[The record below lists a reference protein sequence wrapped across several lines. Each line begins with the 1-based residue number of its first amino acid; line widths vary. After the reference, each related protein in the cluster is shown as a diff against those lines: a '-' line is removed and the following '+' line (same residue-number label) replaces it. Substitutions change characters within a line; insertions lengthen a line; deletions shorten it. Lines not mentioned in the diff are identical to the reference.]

1 MGKPAPVFK
10 IIKKALK
17 PISEEQPE
25 ALLRD
30 SEDSRDSS
38 DGSDDETIDLGNTS
52 LGEVSF
58 TISFD

>member
-17 PISEEQPE
+17 PISEDSE
-25 ALLRD
+25 D

-38 DGSDDETIDLGNTS
+38 DSSDDETIDLGNTS

>member
-10 IIKKALK
+10 IIKKELK
-17 PISEEQPE
+17 PISE
-25 ALLRD
+25 D
-30 SEDSRDSS
+30 SEDSSDS
-38 DGSDDETIDLGNTS
+38 SDDETIDLGNTS